1 METFLIFGGFV
12 LGLILLVKGADEMVK
27 SAIQIA
33 VKFKLPNSVIGA
45 TFIGFGTSAPELF
58 TSTGAAINGDLS
70 LAIGNI
76 IGSNIANSLLV
87 LAVLYL
93 FIDKDFSKKININQ
107 ISPVW
112 MMIFTTIFVSTYILT
127 NQFPLILGIVLLSLV
142 VFVTYKMVN
151 EEAIDEEEL
160 VSEEKKYI
168 WFRGILAISITIFG
182 SSLVVDNAIAIA
194 DLFNISSL
202 IVGVTIIAIGTS
214 LPEVAGAISAARLKK
229 PDLIM
234 GNVFGSNLFNI
245 GLVGGSAIIFEPGEI
260 SSNIDYQMF
269 LMYFVSFLAVLL
281 TRYVIKEM
289 SCGNYFHSCI
299 FWILYLVLF

>member
-281 TRYVIKEM
+281 TRYVIKRNVLA
-289 SCGNYFHSCI
+289 GIIFIAAYFGFI
-299 FWILYLVLF
+299 FSLF

>member
-281 TRYVIKEM
+281 TRYVIKRNTLV
-289 SCGNYFHSCI
+289 GIIFIAAYFG
-299 FWILYLVLF
+299 FILSLF

>member
-127 NQFPLILGIVLLSLV
+127 NQFPLILGIALLSLV

-151 EEAIDEEEL
+151 EEAVDEEEL
-160 VSEEKKYI
+160 ISEEKKYI

-281 TRYVIKEM
+281 TRYVIKRNILI
-289 SCGNYFHSCI
+289 GIIFIVAYFGFI
-299 FWILYLVLF
+299 FSLF

>member
-93 FIDKDFSKKININQ
+93 FIDKGFSKKININQ

-142 VFVTYKMVN
+142 IFVTYKMVN

-160 VSEEKKYI
+160 VSEEKKFI

-281 TRYVIKEM
+281 TRYVIKRNVLV
-289 SCGNYFHSCI
+289 GIIFIAAYFGFI
-299 FWILYLVLF
+299 FSLF

>member
-70 LAIGNI
+70 LAVGNI

-93 FIDKDFSKKININQ
+93 FIDKGFSKKININQ

-127 NQFPLILGIVLLSLV
+127 NQFPLVLGIVLLSLV
-142 VFVTYKMVN
+142 IFVTYKMVN

-168 WFRGILAISITIFG
+168 WLRGILAISITIFG

-281 TRYVIKEM
+281 TRYVIKRNVLV
-289 SCGNYFHSCI
+289 GIIFIAAYFGFI
-299 FWILYLVLF
+299 FSLF

>member
-127 NQFPLILGIVLLSLV
+127 NQFPLILDGLSI
-142 VFVTYKMVN
+142 FD
-151 EEAIDEEEL
+151 I
-160 VSEEKKYI
+160 
-168 WFRGILAISITIFG
+168 GILDFH
-182 SSLVVDNAIAIA
+182 L
-194 DLFNISSL
+194 DLNPP
-202 IVGVTIIAIGTS
+202 T
-214 LPEVAGAISAARLKK
+214 
-229 PDLIM
+229 
-234 GNVFGSNLFNI
+234 LFKNPPTNPPTK
-245 GLVGGSAIIFEPGEI
+245 F
-260 SSNIDYQMF
+260 
-269 LMYFVSFLAVLL
+269 
-281 TRYVIKEM
+281 
-289 SCGNYFHSCI
+289 
-299 FWILYLVLF
+299 

>member
-58 TSTGAAINGDLS
+58 TSKGAAINGDLS

-142 VFVTYKMVN
+142 IFVTYKMVN

-160 VSEEKKYI
+160 VTEEKKYI
-168 WFRGILAISITIFG
+168 WIRGILAIAITIFG

-194 DLFNISSL
+194 ELFNISSL

-281 TRYVIKEM
+281 TRYVIKRNIPV
-289 SCGNYFHSCI
+289 GIIFIIAYFGFI
-299 FWILYLVLF
+299 FSLF

>member
-1 METFLIFGGFV
+1 METFLIFGGFI

-127 NQFPLILGIVLLSLV
+127 NQFPLVLGIVLLSLV
-142 VFVTYKMVN
+142 IFVTYKMVN

-168 WFRGILAISITIFG
+168 WLRGILAISITIFG

-281 TRYVIKEM
+281 TRYVIKRNILV
-289 SCGNYFHSCI
+289 GIIFIAAYFGFI
-299 FWILYLVLF
+299 FSLF

>member
-1 METFLIFGGFV
+1 METFVIFGGFV
-12 LGLILLVKGADEMVK
+12 LGLLLLVKGADEMVK

-127 NQFPLILGIVLLSLV
+127 NEFPLILGIVLLSLV
-142 VFVTYKMVN
+142 IFVTYKMVN

-160 VSEEKKYI
+160 IAEEKKYI
-168 WFRGILAISITIFG
+168 WVRGILAIAITIFG

-245 GLVGGSAIIFEPGEI
+245 GLVGGSAIIFEPGGI

-281 TRYVIKEM
+281 TRYVIKRNIPA
-289 SCGNYFHSCI
+289 GIIFIAAYFGFI
-299 FWILYLVLF
+299 FSLF

>member
-127 NQFPLILGIVLLSLV
+127 NQFPLVLGIVLLSLV
-142 VFVTYKMVN
+142 IFVTYKMVN
-151 EEAIDEEEL
+151 EEAIDEEGL

-281 TRYVIKEM
+281 TRYVIKRNVLV
-289 SCGNYFHSCI
+289 GIIFIAAYFGFI
-299 FWILYLVLF
+299 FSLF

>member
-12 LGLILLVKGADEMVK
+12 LGLILLVKGADEMVR

-142 VFVTYKMVN
+142 VFVTYRMVN

-281 TRYVIKEM
+281 TRYVIKRNILV
-289 SCGNYFHSCI
+289 GIIFIAAYFGFI
-299 FWILYLVLF
+299 FSLF

>member
-1 METFLIFGGFV
+1 METFLIFGGFI

-127 NQFPLILGIVLLSLV
+127 NQFPLVLGIVLLSLV
-142 VFVTYKMVN
+142 IFVTYKMVN

-168 WFRGILAISITIFG
+168 WLRGILAISITIFG

-281 TRYVIKEM
+281 TRYVIKRNVLV
-289 SCGNYFHSCI
+289 GIIFIAAYFGFI
-299 FWILYLVLF
+299 FSLF

>member
-1 METFLIFGGFV
+1 METFVIFGGFV
-12 LGLILLVKGADEMVK
+12 LGLLLLVKGADEMVK

-127 NQFPLILGIVLLSLV
+127 NEFPLILGIVLLSLV
-142 VFVTYKMVN
+142 IFVTYKMVN

-160 VSEEKKYI
+160 IAEEKKYI
-168 WFRGILAISITIFG
+168 WVRGILAIAITIFG

-245 GLVGGSAIIFEPGEI
+245 GLVGGSAIIFEPGGI

-281 TRYVIKEM
+281 TRYVIKRNIPV
-289 SCGNYFHSCI
+289 GIIFIVAYFGFI
-299 FWILYLVLF
+299 FSLF

>member
-1 METFLIFGGFV
+1 METFLIFGGFI

-127 NQFPLILGIVLLSLV
+127 NQFPLVLGIVLLSRV
-142 VFVTYKMVN
+142 IFVTYKMVN

-281 TRYVIKEM
+281 TRYVIKRNILI
-289 SCGNYFHSCI
+289 GIIFIVAYFGFI
-299 FWILYLVLF
+299 FSLF

>member
-1 METFLIFGGFV
+1 MEAFLIFGGFV

-93 FIDKDFSKKININQ
+93 FIDKGFSKKININQ

-127 NQFPLILGIVLLSLV
+127 NQFPLVLGIVLLSLV
-142 VFVTYKMVN
+142 IFVTYKMVN

-168 WFRGILAISITIFG
+168 WLRGILAISITIFG

-281 TRYVIKEM
+281 TRYVIKRNVLV
-289 SCGNYFHSCI
+289 GIIFIAAYFGFI
-299 FWILYLVLF
+299 FSLF

>member
-142 VFVTYKMVN
+142 IFVTYKMVN

-160 VSEEKKYI
+160 VTEEKKYI
-168 WFRGILAISITIFG
+168 WVRGILAIAITIFG
-182 SSLVVDNAIAIA
+182 SSLVVNNAIAIA
-194 DLFNISSL
+194 ELFNISSL

-281 TRYVIKEM
+281 TRYVIKRNIPV
-289 SCGNYFHSCI
+289 GILFITAYFGFI
-299 FWILYLVLF
+299 FSLF

>member
-1 METFLIFGGFV
+1 METFLIFGGFI

-127 NQFPLILGIVLLSLV
+127 NQFPLVLGIVLLSLV
-142 VFVTYKMVN
+142 IFVTYKMVN

-214 LPEVAGAISAARLKK
+214 LPEVAGAISAARLNK

-281 TRYVIKEM
+281 TRYVIKRNVLV
-289 SCGNYFHSCI
+289 GIIFIAAYFGFI
-299 FWILYLVLF
+299 FSLF

>member
-168 WFRGILAISITIFG
+168 WFRGIFAISITIFG

-281 TRYVIKEM
+281 TRYVIKRNVLV
-289 SCGNYFHSCI
+289 GIIFIAAYFGFI
-299 FWILYLVLF
+299 FSLF